1 PTPGSSSAVPNPIL
15 SMNIASLKA
24 AAKVSK
30 VFILPNF
37 HALFRHLFLL
47 LFSNQLKA
55 RLHLFSKI
63 SRPID

>member
-30 VFILPNF
+30 VFNNASTLVKITTTILGCKSQVTGNVNGEF
-37 HALFRHLFLL
+37 
-47 LFSNQLKA
+47 Q
-55 RLHLFSKI
+55 
-63 SRPID
+63 